1 MKLSIFK
8 KMIREVIREELDYK
22 FSRLRKEL
30 KEIVVKSNNSN
41 VNKVR
46 THTTQDT
53 SLQNLMEG
61 STSTD
66 SNIPITKRSVN
77 VPQTKNKVLN
87 SLLTETA
94 NSEDWKTVEGKGDA
108 EVQSVQDNTSE
119 LPEHLAN
126 AFTKDYSGVMKKVE
140 EKAKFKNGA

>member
-1 MKLSIFK
+1 MKLSVFK
-8 KMIREVIREELDYK
+8 NMIREIIREELEYK

-41 VNKVR
+41 VSKAR
-46 THTTQDT
+46 THTTQDN
-53 SLQNLMEG
+53 SLQNLMGG

-66 SNIPITKRSVN
+66 SNTSISNSNIN
-77 VPQTKNKVLN
+77 VPKTKNKVLN

-94 NSEDWKTVEGKGDA
+94 NSEDWKTIDSKP
-108 EVQSVQDNTSE
+108 EVKSVQDHTSE

-126 AFTKDYSGVMKKVE
+126 AFTKDYSDVMKKVD
-140 EKAKFKNGA
+140 EKAKFKNGS